1 MRENGLIPTMEDIHW
16 RTFHHFFSNLRARMK
31 SSSCTEVSNSNPPGS
46 PPFSSSVLLR
56 CSQRWRPTKERSV
69 CVLDAVV

>member
-31 SSSCTEVSNSNPPGS
+31 SSSCTEVSSC
-46 PPFSSSVLLR
+46 LLIFVFLGPAAMQPALETY
-56 CSQRWRPTKERSV
+56 QR
-69 CVLDAVV
+69 AVVCAVPDGC